1 MTTTQTGRML
11 DEEHRRNLDLLE
23 RMERAI
29 AVAPE
34 ATPELRKLLG
44 EFARSMEVDIG
55 RHFDFEEQHLF
66 PRMEESGD
74 GSIAALMREE
84 HDAIRE
90 VAQELLPLAR
100 EAAAGELDAE
110 AWDRLRLGTLELI
123 ERQVSH
129 IQKETMA
136 VLPQLEDLLD
146 PETDG
151 ELALEYA
158 ATA

>member
-1 MTTTQTGRML
+1 MNTQTGRML
-11 DEEHRRNLDLLE
+11 DEEHRSNLALLE

-29 AVAPE
+29 AGAPE

-44 EFARSMEVDIG
+44 EFAHSMEVDIG
-55 RHFDFEEQHLF
+55 RHFEFEEQQLF
-66 PRMEESGD
+66 PRIEEAGD
-74 GSIAALMREE
+74 GSIVALMREE

-90 VAQELLPLAR
+90 VAEELLPLAR
-100 EAAAGELDAE
+100 QVAQGVVDEE

-136 VLPQLEDLLD
+136 MLPLLDDLLD
-146 PETDG
+146 PDTDG

>member
-1 MTTTQTGRML
+1 MTTQTGRML
-11 DEEHRRNLDLLE
+11 DEDHRRNLDLLE

-29 AVAPE
+29 AGAPA
-34 ATPELRKLLG
+34 ATPELRKLLD

-55 RHFDFEEQHLF
+55 RHFEFEEQQLF
-66 PRMEESGD
+66 PRLAEAGD
-74 GSIAALMREE
+74 GSIAELMREE
-84 HDAIRE
+84 HEAIRE
-90 VAQELLPLAR
+90 VAGELLPLAR
-100 EAAAGELDAE
+100 EVAGGTVDEE

-136 VLPQLEDLLD
+136 MLPLLDDLLD
-146 PETDG
+146 AETDG

>member
-1 MTTTQTGRML
+1 MISTQTGRML
-11 DEEHRRNLDLLE
+11 DEDHRRNLELLE
-23 RMERAI
+23 RVERAI
-29 AVAPE
+29 SGAAA

-44 EFARSMEVDIG
+44 EFTRAMETDIG
-55 RHFDFEEQHLF
+55 RHFDFEEQNLF
-66 PRMEESGD
+66 PRMAEAGD
-74 GSIAALMREE
+74 GSMAELMREE

-90 VAQELLPLAR
+90 VAAELLPLAR
-100 EAAAGELDAE
+100 EASQGELDEE
-110 AWDRLRLGTLELI
+110 AWDRLRLGTLELV

-136 VLPQLEDLLD
+136 MLPLLDDVLD

-151 ELALEYA
+151 ELALGYA

>member
-1 MTTTQTGRML
+1 MTNSQTGRMI

-29 AVAPE
+29 ALAPT
-34 ATPELRKLLG
+34 ATPELRKLLS
-44 EFARSMEVDIG
+44 EFARAMEVDIG
-55 RHFDFEEQHLF
+55 RHFDFEEQQLF
-66 PRMEESGD
+66 PRLAEAGD
-74 GSIAALMREE
+74 ASIAALMKEE

-90 VAQELLPLAR
+90 VAAELLPLAH
-100 EAAAGELDAE
+100 EIAQGVVDEE

-136 VLPQLEDLLD
+136 VLPLLDDLLD
-146 PETDG
+146 PDTDG

>member
-1 MTTTQTGRML
+1 MTTQTGRML
-11 DEEHRRNLDLLE
+11 DEDHRRNLDLLE

-29 AVAPE
+29 AAAPE
-34 ATPELRKLLG
+34 ATPELRKLLD
-44 EFARSMEVDIG
+44 EFTRCMEVDIG
-55 RHFDFEEQHLF
+55 RHFDFEEQQLF
-66 PRMEESGD
+66 PRLDDAGD
-74 GSIAALMREE
+74 GAIAALMREE

-90 VAQELLPLAR
+90 VAGELLPLAR
-100 EAAAGELDAE
+100 EVADGVVDEE

-136 VLPQLEDLLD
+136 MLPLLDDLLD
-146 PETDG
+146 PGTDG

>member
-1 MTTTQTGRML
+1 MTTQTGRML

-29 AVAPE
+29 AGAPE

-44 EFARSMEVDIG
+44 EFARSMEVDIA
-55 RHFDFEEQHLF
+55 RHFEFEEQQLF
-66 PRMEESGD
+66 PRLAEAGD
-74 GSIAALMREE
+74 GAISELMREE

-90 VAQELLPLAR
+90 VAQELLPLAQ
-100 EAAAGELDAE
+100 EVVQGAVDEE

-136 VLPQLEDLLD
+136 MLPLLDDLLD

>member
-1 MTTTQTGRML
+1 MISTQTGRML
-11 DEEHRRNLDLLE
+11 DEDHRRNLDLLE
-23 RMERAI
+23 RVERAMSG
-29 AVAPE
+29 APA

-44 EFARSMEVDIG
+44 EFARAMETDIG
-55 RHFDFEEQHLF
+55 RHFDFEEQNLF
-66 PRMEESGD
+66 PRMTEAGD
-74 GSIAALMREE
+74 GSMVDLMREE

-90 VAQELLPLAR
+90 VAAELLPLAR
-100 EAAAGELDAE
+100 EATQGELDEE
-110 AWDRLRLGTLELI
+110 AWDRLRLGTLELV

-136 VLPQLEDLLD
+136 MLPLLDDVLD

-151 ELALEYA
+151 ELALGYA

>member
-1 MTTTQTGRML
+1 MNTQTGRML
-11 DEEHRRNLDLLE
+11 DEEHRANLALLE

-29 AVAPE
+29 AGAPE

-44 EFARSMEVDIG
+44 EFTRSMEVDIG
-55 RHFDFEEQHLF
+55 RHFQFEEQQLF
-66 PRMEESGD
+66 SRLEESGD
-74 GSIAALMREE
+74 GAIAGLMREE

-90 VAQELLPLAR
+90 VAEELLPLAR
-100 EAAAGELDAE
+100 EVAGGMVDEE

-136 VLPQLEDLLD
+136 MLPLLDDLLD

-151 ELALEYA
+151 ELALDYA